1 MKLDLT
7 KKEYRTLLEMIY
19 ISDWVLNTFTN
30 RLEDENKNHKALKEK
45 LLSLHKEI
53 QAEDL
58 LKKFESDK
66 FDEYMH
72 ANYIE
77 KYNQNMF
84 WETLIDQLS
93 YRDLTKEIGI
103 EAFNQLDPIE
113 RIERLEKFRES
124 YGKEFEKHQLE
135 YVRINSSSQIKT

>member
-1 MKLDLT
+1 MKLNIT
-7 KKEYRTLLEMIY
+7 KEEYRTLLEMLY

-30 RLEDENKNHKALKEK
+30 SLEDENKRHKVLKEK

-58 LKKFESDK
+58 LKEFESDD

-72 ANYIE
+72 TNHIE

-93 YRDLTKEIGI
+93 YRDLAKKIGI
-103 EAFNQLDPIE
+103 EALNQLDPIE

-124 YGKEFEKHQLE
+124 YAKEFEKHQLE
-135 YVRINSSSQIKT
+135 YVRIDLAAK

>member
-1 MKLDLT
+1 MKLDMT
-7 KKEYRTLLEMIY
+7 KEEYRALLEMLY
-19 ISDWVLNTFTN
+19 ISDWVLNTFGS
-30 RLEDENKNHKALKEK
+30 LEEENKRHKALQQK

-58 LKKFESDK
+58 LKEFESDA

-72 ANYIE
+72 ENHIG

-93 YRDLTKEIGI
+93 YRDLAREIGI

-113 RIERLEKFRES
+113 RIERLEGFRES
-124 YGKEFEKHQLE
+124 YAKEFEKHQLE
-135 YVRINSSSQIKT
+135 YVRIDSSNQIKN